1 MTSKNSEKNDINEF
15 LQRYNHVKEQI
26 NSLEKKLENY
36 KRYATKIM
44 EENNI
49 NTISNDEF
57 TLTKRQLKK
66 RTIGKDDLPFDLYMQ
81 YSKVCSYD
89 AFYLTKHG
97 NKITKSPRKKKN
109 TTIK

>member
-66 RTIGKDDLPFDLYMQ
+66 RTIGKDDLPLDLYLQ
-81 YSKVCSYD
+81 YSKICNYD
-89 AFYLTKHG
+89 AFYLTK
-97 NKITKSPRKKKN
+97 NTIKTIKEKKN
-109 TTIK
+109 KK

>member
-1 MTSKNSEKNDINEF
+1 MTSKNDENDINEF
-15 LQRYNHVKEQI
+15 LERYNNVKEQI
-26 NSLEKKLENY
+26 TTLEKKLDNY
-36 KRYATKIM
+36 KKYATKMM
-44 EENNI
+44 EKYNTTTLTNNK
-49 NTISNDEF
+49 F
-57 TLTKRQLKK
+57 TLTKRELQK

-109 TTIK
+109 TTI